1 MPDLKVILDAVD
13 EIRQANVDAHIDI
26 RKAVTDGIHGV
37 HKDITAT
44 AWITGRDLKDIK
56 EHLAKLN
63 GTVADLQRESNNR
76 KQAVIDFRNH
86 QKFGKW
92 VHKNWWLVVLM
103 FICSVTLI
111 FVILE
116 RFGLIGVLEAV
127 KEVKDVL

>member
-1 MPDLKVILDAVD
+1 MSELEYEVIL
-13 EIRQANVDAHIDI
+13 QAINQTCDAHKEGI
-26 RKAVTDGIHGV
+26 RGILASIEASSFVTNTELKGIKTRLG
-37 HKDITAT
+37 
-44 AWITGRDLKDIK
+44 
-56 EHLAKLN
+56 KLN
-63 GTVADLQRESNNR
+63 GTVADLQSESDAR
-76 KQAVIDFRNH
+76 AVVVQDFRNH

-92 VHKNWWLVVLM
+92 VHKNWWLVTLI

>member
-1 MPDLKVILDAVD
+1 MSELEYEVIL
-13 EIRQANVDAHIDI
+13 QAINQTCDAHKEGI
-26 RKAVTDGIHGV
+26 RGILASIEASSFVTNTELKGIKTRLG
-37 HKDITAT
+37 
-44 AWITGRDLKDIK
+44 
-56 EHLAKLN
+56 KLN
-63 GTVADLQRESNNR
+63 GTVADLQAESDNS

>member
-1 MPDLKVILDAVD
+1 MSELEYQVILKAIEQTCEAHNEGIRGILASIDAN
-13 EIRQANVDAHIDI
+13 AT
-26 RKAVTDGIHGV
+26 VTNSELQGI
-37 HKDITAT
+37 K
-44 AWITGRDLKDIK
+44 K
-56 EHLAKLN
+56 HLAKLN
-63 GTVADLQRESNNR
+63 GTVATLQTESDLR

-92 VHKNWWLVVLM
+92 VHKNWWLVTLI

-116 RFGLIGVLEAV
+116 RFGLIGVMNAV